1 MYTHLRAA
9 AVTGVALL
17 GLTLLPADPS
27 VGTDVLPERRLRT
40 ALLDTMDFPEGWA
53 GDSARSAKERGFGVP
68 RPQERSC
75 RALFDSSEETAARAG
90 FAKSESGPFVTTVLA
105 AHESED
111 AAHAAVAAFA
121 RTAAECRTFHTREG
135 PGRGTVTVAYDG
147 ADEADGPGV
156 RSLGEESA
164 ALRFERR
171 VEGARDRTPVV
182 ADVVIAR
189 VGAQVLRV
197 AQAGRDDRGTDSLAP
212 IADRAVEKLEQVA
225 GGEDPAPPPDQ
236 PGTTRL

>member
-17 GLTLLPADPS
+17 GLTLLPAEHS
-27 VGTDVLPERRLRT
+27 VGTDTLPERRLRT

-53 GDSARSAKERGFGVP
+53 GDSARSARERGFGVP
-68 RPQERSC
+68 QPQERSC
-75 RALFDSSEETAARAG
+75 RALFDSAEDTAERAG
-90 FAKSESGPFVTTVLA
+90 FAKTESGPFVTTVLA
-105 AHESED
+105 SHGSQD
-111 AAHAAVAAFA
+111 AARAALATFE

-135 PGRGTVTVAYDG
+135 PGRGTVTVAYEA
-147 ADEADGPGV
+147 ADLDLKG
-156 RSLGEESA
+156 LGDESA

-171 VEGARDRTPVV
+171 AEGAGGGTPVV

-189 VGAQVLRV
+189 VGAQVVRV
-197 AQAGRDDRGTDSLAP
+197 AQAGRDDRGTDGLEP
-212 IADRAVEKLEQVA
+212 IADRAVEKLEQVTE
-225 GGEDPAPPPDQ
+225 GEDPAPPPDQ